1 MCRVSA
7 SCVFMTMFGLH
18 RFVIYGIKPFEYL
31 GTLQLNAQADTR
43 AVLLAI
49 KTLLCHPHGATASFC
64 GWGRAST
71 TLCLRHD
78 DVSINDI
85 AVVVIV
91 SLERSDEMSGDVI
104 TSIVELTSLNRG
116 FDRYGTRALFS
127 MLDVTPL
134 VNWVHV
140 LKAHDLDVMFYCP
153 DMGCART
160 QVPPGAVRAILEN
173 LICEPVPE
181 RIPGLSIV
189 DSPWLDPFS
198 NDGPGSS
205 RYDPSK
211 RPRQFSSVALL
222 ENSRKVLMRTDL
234 RQSVQASQVSPTI
247 HYSPGG
253 RRAPIS
259 ELGPVGQI

>member
-1 MCRVSA
+1 
-7 SCVFMTMFGLH
+7 MFGLH
-18 RFVIYGIKPFEYL
+18 RFVVYGITPFEYL

-49 KTLLCHPHGATASFC
+49 KTLLCHPHGACASFC

-78 DVSINDI
+78 DVSMNDI

-104 TSIVELTSLNRG
+104 TSIVELTLLNRG

-127 MLDVTPL
+127 ILDVTPL

-189 DSPWLDPFS
+189 DSPWLDPFLI
-198 NDGPGSS
+198 DGPGTSK
-205 RYDPSK
+205 DEPSK

-234 RQSVQASQVSPTI
+234 RQPVQASQVSPTI

-253 RRAPIS
+253 RRAPIT
-259 ELGPVGQI
+259 ELESVDRLS